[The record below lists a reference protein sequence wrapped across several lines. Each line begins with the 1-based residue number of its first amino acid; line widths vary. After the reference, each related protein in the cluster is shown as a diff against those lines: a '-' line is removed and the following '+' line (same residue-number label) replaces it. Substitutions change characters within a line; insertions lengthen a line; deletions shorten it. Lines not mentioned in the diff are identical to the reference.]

1 VASPPFERAA
11 RQAVGKPRGALAID
25 LNHPLGNFLRSV
37 LLFED
42 SRLTDIALPA
52 RRIARRGAI
61 TSTRGPNGAQARSA
75 LSGSTGSAFTPC
87 LTLAPKDTVTSAF
100 TLSALV
106 RFSGTGPQPGSFN
119 SIGAGL
125 AGDDTGRM
133 PVFVP
138 TIAGTFRTHVPAESE
153 FLSTSQLPPTPP
165 PNPTLPNYNHI
176 VMVVLENKD
185 FSELVGNSQ
194 APYINGTLIG
204 GGRLLTNY
212 FAVSHPSEP
221 NYDALY
227 FGSTFGVTDDN
238 FHSQPAPDLYT
249 VLNAAGKTFIG
260 YDERPTATPLGKHDP
275 WRFAPEGTSVE
286 RDFATFPAPAN
297 FNTLPSVA
305 WVIPNQANDMH
316 DGTIA
321 QGDSWLNTNI
331 NAYAQWAKVNNSLLV
346 VTTDEDSSDTTNR
359 IMTVLYGANVV
370 PGQDNTVYNHYS
382 MLATTLAMV
391 GIPQSSAPRS
401 AATATLFNAT
411 NFSTTTPAPPPTP
424 PPLVASSLTGW
435 HRVTVTVSGS
445 VATLYIDGGTTW
457 IGTATQAFANW
468 TLRSVFGSDVTSA
481 IEWPWPTADV
491 FYWTRALAANEVAA
505 HDRRPYEVL
514 KNLLTERWLT
524 PTVLPPPP
532 EDGDAWDPI
541 FDDSFGS
548 GIAFGVLAQTP
559 GMGRFTA
566 NAVLAQASTPIA
578 ANTVLIG
585 GGFFNASARVVKPAT
600 AVIGGSGGFTAN
612 GLSSAPHAN
621 FNGVGSLNAN
631 ASRVLRKAFATIDG
645 AASFTARPGVR
656 FSVRAAQQGSGALIT
671 DPFILEPF
679 NHGRF
684 GGRGVGTLTAVAI
697 KRSTAPLMAVLAGS
711 GRLNVGAG
719 LRVRYS
725 GRCKI
730 IGNGTLIA
738 KPHVRRKVRLR
749 PGIAAGMEPD
759 FVALELETFVPGSVP
774 VVATYAHGTR
784 AHGTLSRLPPTLL
797 ENTEFVVASDLG
809 YRTSPGDQGGVQA
822 YPPLLS
828 DAYQIDAALTLEP
841 SRTAASAA
849 WGNVVLANPNQRFD
863 HLNSLQN
870 SDGRSVRLLS
880 GSKRWD
886 PARQYFTDPTYASL
900 SVLFSGLATPWALT
914 DQGLSV
920 PLRDASYWLEKPLTT
935 NLYGGTGFADGTP
948 DLKGKP
954 KPMLRGGTP
963 SAPVQN
969 ITPTLIDPNPAGYI
983 YQYSDE
989 PGEIRTLYE
998 AAGSG
1003 PGGISYAGDTTNL
1016 WGGAPPI
1023 GQYRTDNSR
1032 GLFQLGSLPV
1042 GQITVDAI
1050 GYFHTAGQ
1058 VSNAL
1063 EICRYLLLEEMA
1075 LPGSMV
1081 DGDSFTTASAAHPNY
1096 VAGMYFGTD
1105 ESWTCVQ
1112 AIDAILGSLG
1122 ANLVPTRDGRLRLTL
1137 LRALRG
1143 DETPVASYDETD
1155 IISLTRRPL
1164 PTTLDPPPYRFRVSY
1179 LHNYTVL
1186 TAINYTLVDSDAR
1199 AQYVQSA
1206 DRYATWYD
1214 PTILNAYRRPNDFQP
1229 MNGPLLTEVGATEV
1243 ANEHGALWGRKR
1255 RTYNI
1260 TLPRREFGWEF
1271 GDVLHIKYPVEDL
1284 TNGQATQVV
1293 GYSLRATDA
1302 TVTYTVL
1309 V

>member
-1 VASPPFERAA
+1 MAQPPFERAA
-11 RQAVGKPRGALAID
+11 RQSPGKPHGPISVD
-25 LNHPLGNFLRSV
+25 LSHPLGNFLRTV

-42 SRLTDIALPA
+42 SRLTDTALPA
-52 RRIARRGAI
+52 RRNARRGTI
-61 TSTRGPNGAQARSA
+61 TISRGPNGAQARSS
-75 LSGSTGSAFTPC
+75 LSGTTGPANTPC

-100 TLSALV
+100 TLSAMV
-106 RFSGTGPQPGSFN
+106 RFSGIGPQAGSFN

-133 PVFVP
+133 PLYVSVA
-138 TIAGTFRTHVPAESE
+138 AGTFRTRVPAENA
-153 FLSTSQLPPTPP
+153 FLS
-165 PNPTLPNYNHI
+165 
-176 VMVVLENKD
+176 
-185 FSELVGNSQ
+185 
-194 APYINGTLIG
+194 
-204 GGRLLTNY
+204 
-212 FAVSHPSEP
+212 
-221 NYDALY
+221 
-227 FGSTFGVTDDN
+227 
-238 FHSQPAPDLYT
+238 
-249 VLNAAGKTFIG
+249 AG
-260 YDERPTATPLGKHDP
+260 
-275 WRFAPEGTSVE
+275 
-286 RDFATFPAPAN
+286 
-297 FNTLPSVA
+297 
-305 WVIPNQANDMH
+305 Q
-316 DGTIA
+316 
-321 QGDSWLNTNI
+321 
-331 NAYAQWAKVNNSLLV
+331 
-346 VTTDEDSSDTTNR
+346 
-359 IMTVLYGANVV
+359 
-370 PGQDNTVYNHYS
+370 
-382 MLATTLAMV
+382 
-391 GIPQSSAPRS
+391 
-401 AATATLFNAT
+401 
-411 NFSTTTPAPPPTP
+411 
-424 PPLVASSLTGW
+424 PLVASSLTGW
-435 HRVTVTVSGS
+435 HRVTVTVTGS
-445 VATLYIDGGTTW
+445 TATLYIDGGTTW
-457 IGTATQAFANW
+457 IGTTTQAFAGF
-468 TLRSVFGSDVTSA
+468 TLRSVFGSDVTSG
-481 IEWPWPTADV
+481 IEWPWPAADV

-505 HDRRPYEVL
+505 HARRPYAVL
-514 KNLLTERWLT
+514 KTRLSERWLT
-524 PTVLPPPP
+524 PSVIPAPP
-532 EDGDAWDPI
+532 ESGDAWDPV

-548 GIAFGVLAQTP
+548 GVAIGVLVQIP
-559 GMGRFTA
+559 GAGRLRATA
-566 NAVLAQASTPIA
+566 VVFQASTPVD
-578 ANTVLIG
+578 ANTVIRG
-585 GGFFNASARVVKPAT
+585 DSFFHASARAVKPAT
-600 AVIGGSGGFTAN
+600 AIIRGSGGLTAN
-612 GLSSAPHAN
+612 ALTTAPHVD
-621 FNGVGSLNAN
+621 FGGVGALA
-631 ASRVLRKAFATIDG
+631 AVPSRVLRRSSLKIDG
-645 AASFTARPGVR
+645 DANIIARPGVR
-656 FSVRAAQQGSGALIT
+656 YSVRGAAQGSGALLT
-671 DPFILEPF
+671 DPFVLEPF
-679 NHGRF
+679 NHGRYA
-684 GGRGVGTLTAVAI
+684 GRGVGTIIATPIRTAAPPKMAI
-697 KRSTAPLMAVLAGS
+697 LAGS
-711 GRLNVGAG
+711 GT
-719 LRVRYS
+719 LRVS
-725 GRCKI
+725 NLTFKGSSRCKI

-759 FVALELETFVPGSVP
+759 FVAFELETFTPGSVP

-797 ENTEFVVASDLG
+797 ENTEFIVASDLG
-809 YRTSPGDQGGVQA
+809 YRSSPSDQGGVVA

-841 SRTAASAA
+841 SRTSASAA

-863 HLNSLQN
+863 HLNGLQN

-886 PARQYFTDPTYASL
+886 ATRQYFTDPTYASL
-900 SVLFSGLATPWALT
+900 AVLFSGLATPWALT

-935 NLYGGTGFADGTP
+935 NLYGGTGQADGTP

-954 KPMLRGGTP
+954 KPMLRGGTQ

-969 ITPTLIDPNPAGYI
+969 ITPTLIDPNPNGYI

-989 PGEIRTLYE
+989 PGVITTLYE

-1016 WGGAPPI
+1016 WGGAAPI

-1063 EICRYLLLEEMA
+1063 DICRYLLLEEMT
-1075 LPGSMV
+1075 LSESMI
-1081 DGDSFTTASAAHPNY
+1081 DGDSFTTAVTAHPNY

-1105 ESWTCVQ
+1105 ESWSCIQ
-1112 AIDAILGSLG
+1112 AIDAILSSLG

-1137 LRALRG
+1137 LRALNG

-1164 PTTLDPPPYRFRVSY
+1164 PATLDPPSYRFRVSY
-1179 LHNYTVL
+1179 LHNYTVM
-1186 TAINYTLVDSDAR
+1186 TAINTLLAGSDAR
-1199 AQYVQSA
+1199 VQYVQSA

-1243 ANEHGALWGRKR
+1243 AFEHGALWGQKR

-1284 TNGQATQVV
+1284 TNGQNTQVV